1 MKIKKGYNLRTIAGE
16 KIVIPLGAES
26 RKNHGIFK
34 LNDEG
39 AELFELFQEGTE
51 LQDAVKLLTE
61 NYGVSEDEAKN
72 DVSDFVNLIN
82 QFDMFE

>member
-1 MKIKKGYNLRTIAGE
+1 MKIKKGYNFRTIAGE

-34 LNDEG
+34 LNDAG
-39 AELFELFQEGTE
+39 AKLFELFQKGAE
-51 LQDAVKLLTE
+51 LEDAVKLLTE
-61 NYGVSEDEAKN
+61 NYGVSEDEAKSDVN
-72 DVSDFVNLIN
+72 DFIDLIN